1 MMGGELLAAATL
13 DAVAGDPRW
22 FPHPV
27 RGMGIIIG
35 WCDEHIRK
43 VSSHP
48 YALRAAGIAL
58 ALGLPL
64 FVFVLSREAIA
75 IADRLTWWLGSLL
88 SIGLAW
94 TTLAAR
100 DLWDHVQAVSEHL
113 DRGDL
118 SEARGAVG
126 MIVGRDADQLSQEE
140 LARATIETVAESTSD
155 GIIAPLFCLALGGA
169 PLALAYKA
177 VNTLDSMI
185 GHKDERYVDFGWA
198 SARLDDLANW
208 IPARLSALLIIM
220 TAAVVMGEPTRVRTG
235 WHALWRDGSR
245 HPSPNSGRPEAA
257 MAGSLGIQLGGI
269 NFYQGVPDDRPLLG
283 RGGRQP
289 IPSDIRAAS
298 RIMIG
303 VCALGVTLAVGIMC
317 LV

>member
-13 DAVAGDPRW
+13 DAIAGDPRW

-27 RGMGIIIG
+27 RGMGIVIG
-35 WCDEHIRK
+35 WCDKYVRRIAH
-43 VSSHP
+43 SP
-48 YALRAAGIAL
+48 TTLRAAGVVLAL
-58 ALGLPL
+58 ALPIL
-64 FVFVLSREAIA
+64 VFVLSREAIA
-75 IADRLTWWLGSLL
+75 IADRLTWWFGSLVT
-88 SIGLAW
+88 IGLAW

-100 DLWDHVQAVSEHL
+100 DLWNHVHAVCTQL

-118 SEARGAVG
+118 SEARRAVG
-126 MIVGRDADQLSQEE
+126 MIVGRDTDQLSQGE
-140 LARATIETVAESTSD
+140 LARATIETIAESTSD
-155 GIIAPLFCLALGGA
+155 GIIAPLFYLALGGA

-177 VNTLDSMI
+177 VNTLDSMV
-185 GHKDERYVDFGWA
+185 GHTDERHIDFGWA

-208 IPARLSALLIIM
+208 IPARLSAVLIIL
-220 TAAVVMGEPTRVRTG
+220 TAAVVMRGPIRVSAG
-235 WHALWRDGSR
+235 LHVLWRDGSK

-257 MAGSLGIQLGGI
+257 MAGSLGIQLGGV
-269 NFYQGVPDDRPLLG
+269 NLYQGVPDDRPLLG
-283 RGGRQP
+283 RNGRPP

-303 VCALGVTLAVGIMC
+303 VCAFGVTLAAGLMC

>member
-1 MMGGELLAAATL
+1 MTGGELLAAASL

-27 RGMGIIIG
+27 RSMGIVIR

-43 VSSHP
+43 VSGHP

-64 FVFVLSREAIA
+64 CVFVLSREAIVM
-75 IADRLTWWLGSLL
+75 ADRATWWLGSLV

-94 TTLAAR
+94 MTLAAR
-100 DLWDHVQAVSEHL
+100 DLWDHVQVVSEQL
-113 DRGDL
+113 DRANL
-118 SEARGAVG
+118 PEARRAVG
-126 MIVGRDADQLSQEE
+126 MIVGRDTDQLSQEG

-155 GIIAPLFCLALGGA
+155 GIIAPLFYLALGGA

-198 SARLDDLANW
+198 SARLDDVANW
-208 IPARLSALLIIM
+208 IPARLSAVLIIM
-220 TAAVVMGEPTRVRTG
+220 IAALIMGEPARVRTG
-235 WHALWRDGSR
+235 WRVLWRDGGR
-245 HPSPNSGRPEAA
+245 HPSPNSGQPEAA
-257 MAGSLGIQLGGI
+257 MAGSLGVQLGGI
-269 NFYQGVPDDRPLLG
+269 NFYHGVPNDRPLLG
-283 RGGRQP
+283 KGGRQP
-289 IPSDIRAAS
+289 IPSDIKAAS
-298 RIMIG
+298 HVMVG
-303 VCALGVTLAVGIMC
+303 VCALGVTVAAGIMW

>member
-27 RGMGIIIG
+27 RGMGIVIN
-35 WCDEHIRK
+35 WCDNNIRK
-43 VSSHP
+43 ISRHP
-48 YALRAAGIAL
+48 TTLRGAGVAL
-58 ALGLPL
+58 ALALPL
-64 FVFVLSREAIA
+64 LMSVLSHEAIVM
-75 IADRLTWWLGSLL
+75 ADRLTWWFGSLVT
-88 SIGLAW
+88 IGLAW

-100 DLWDHVQAVSEHL
+100 DLWNHVHAVSEQL
-113 DRGDL
+113 DRGNL
-118 SEARGAVG
+118 SEARRAVG
-126 MIVGRDADQLSQEE
+126 MIVGRDTEQLSQEE
-140 LARATIETVAESTSD
+140 IARATIETVAESTSD
-155 GIIAPLFCLALGGA
+155 GIIAPLFYLALGGV

-185 GHKDERYVDFGWA
+185 GHKDERYIDFGWA

-208 IPARLSALLIIM
+208 IPARLSAALIIL
-220 TAAVVMGEPTRVRTG
+220 TAAAVMREPIRARTG
-235 WHALWRDGSR
+235 WHVLWRDGNK

-257 MAGSLGIQLGGI
+257 MAGSLGIQLGGV
-269 NFYQGVPDDRPLLG
+269 NLYQGVPDDRPLLG
-283 RGGRQP
+283 QGGRHP
-289 IPSDIRAAS
+289 DLRDIRAAS

-303 VCALGVTLAVGIMC
+303 VGALGGTLAASLLC

>member
-27 RGMGIIIG
+27 RGMGIVIN
-35 WCDEHIRK
+35 WCDNNIRMI
-43 VSSHP
+43 SRHP
-48 YALRAAGIAL
+48 TTLRGAGVAL
-58 ALGLPL
+58 ALALPL
-64 FVFVLSREAIA
+64 LMFVLSHEAIVM
-75 IADRLTWWLGSLL
+75 ADRLTWWFGSLVT
-88 SIGLAW
+88 IGLAW

-100 DLWDHVQAVSEHL
+100 DLWNHVHAVSEQL
-113 DRGDL
+113 DRGNL

-126 MIVGRDADQLSQEE
+126 MIVGRDTDQLSQEE
-140 LARATIETVAESTSD
+140 IARATIETIAESTSD
-155 GIIAPLFCLALGGA
+155 GIIAPLFYLALGGA

-177 VNTLDSMI
+177 VNTLDSMV
-185 GHKDERYVDFGWA
+185 GHKDERHIDFGWA

-208 IPARLSALLIIM
+208 IPARLSAALIIL
-220 TAAVVMGEPTRVRTG
+220 TAAVVMREPIRVRTG
-235 WHALWRDGSR
+235 WHVLWRDGSK

-269 NFYQGVPDDRPLLG
+269 NYYQGVPDDRPLLG
-283 RGGRQP
+283 EGGRQP
-289 IPSDIRAAS
+289 DSSDIRAAS

-303 VCALGVTLAVGIMC
+303 VGALGVTLAVGVMC

>member
-27 RGMGIIIG
+27 RGMGIVIN
-35 WCDEHIRK
+35 WCDNNIRK
-43 VSSHP
+43 ISRHP
-48 YALRAAGIAL
+48 TTLRGAGVAL
-58 ALGLPL
+58 ALALPL
-64 FVFVLSREAIA
+64 LMFVLSHEAIVM
-75 IADRLTWWLGSLL
+75 ADRLTWWFGSLVT
-88 SIGLAW
+88 IGLAW

-100 DLWDHVQAVSEHL
+100 DLWNHVHAVSEQL
-113 DRGDL
+113 DRGNL

-126 MIVGRDADQLSQEE
+126 MIVGRDTDQLSQEE
-140 LARATIETVAESTSD
+140 IARATIETIAESTSD
-155 GIIAPLFCLALGGA
+155 GIIAPLLYLALGGA

-177 VNTLDSMI
+177 VNTLDSMV
-185 GHKDERYVDFGWA
+185 GHKDERHIDFGWA

-208 IPARLSALLIIM
+208 IPARLSAALIIL
-220 TAAVVMGEPTRVRTG
+220 TAAVVMREPIRVRTG
-235 WHALWRDGSR
+235 WHVLWRDGSK

-283 RGGRQP
+283 LGGRQP
-289 IPSDIRAAS
+289 DSCDIRAAS

-303 VCALGVTLAVGIMC
+303 VGAVGVTLAAGIMC

>member
-13 DAVAGDPRW
+13 DAVVGDPRW

-27 RGMGIIIG
+27 RGMGIAIA
-35 WCDEHIRK
+35 WCDNNIRK
-43 VSSHP
+43 ISRHP
-48 YALRAAGIAL
+48 TTLRAGGIAL
-58 ALGLPL
+58 ALALPL
-64 FVFVLSREAIA
+64 LVFILSREAIV
-75 IADRLTWWLGSLL
+75 IADRLTWWFGSLVT
-88 SIGLAW
+88 IGLAW

-100 DLWDHVQAVSEHL
+100 DLWNHVHAVSEQL

-118 SEARGAVG
+118 SEARRAVG
-126 MIVGRDADQLSQEE
+126 MIVGRDTDQLSQQE
-140 LARATIETVAESTSD
+140 LARATIETIAESTSD
-155 GIIAPLFCLALGGA
+155 GIIAPLFYLALGGA

-177 VNTLDSMI
+177 VNTLDSMV

-208 IPARLSALLIIM
+208 IPARLSAALIIL
-220 TAAVVMGEPTRVRTG
+220 TAAVVMGEPIRVRTG
-235 WHALWRDGSR
+235 WHVLWRDGSR

-269 NFYQGVPDDRPLLG
+269 NFYQGVPNDRPLLG
-283 RGGRQP
+283 NGGRQP
-289 IPSDIRAAS
+289 VPSDIRVAS

>member
-1 MMGGELLAAATL
+1 MMGGELLAAASL

-27 RGMGIIIG
+27 RGIGIVIR
-35 WCDEHIRK
+35 WCDNNIRK
-43 VSSHP
+43 VSHHP
-48 YALRAAGIAL
+48 SALRAAGIAL

-64 FVFVLSREAIA
+64 SVFVFSREVIVM
-75 IADRLTWWLGSLL
+75 ADSITWWFGSLV
-88 SIGLAW
+88 SIGLGW

-100 DLWDHVQAVSEHL
+100 DLWDHVQVVSERLGRGHL
-113 DRGDL
+113 P
-118 SEARGAVG
+118 EARRAVG
-126 MIVGRDADQLSQEE
+126 MIVGRDTDQLSHEE
-140 LARATIETVAESTSD
+140 VARATIETIAESISD
-155 GIIAPLFCLALGGA
+155 GIMAPLFYLVLGGA

-185 GHKDERYVDFGWA
+185 GHKDERYADFGWA

-208 IPARLSALLIIM
+208 IPARLSAVLIII
-220 TAAVVMGEPTRVRTG
+220 AGALIMGESARIRAG
-235 WHALWRDGSR
+235 WHVLWRDGGR

-269 NFYQGVPDDRPLLG
+269 NFYHGVPHDRPVIGL
-283 RGGRQP
+283 GGRQP
-289 IPSDIRAAS
+289 VLKDIEVAS
-298 RIMIG
+298 RIIIG
-303 VCALGVTLAVGIMC
+303 VSLLGLLLTMGIIW